1 MAALD
6 FTAPLETKR
15 TAIIMIEFQFDFC
28 KEGGKL
34 HEACKA
40 SIDAT
45 GMIGNTVSLVEAARA
60 KGVKII
66 HAPILFSDDYKE
78 LGSTSYG
85 ILANVKAGGCFLAS
99 GPGGEIIPELAPQS
113 NDLVV
118 KGKTGLCA
126 FASTNLDFVLRQNGI
141 ETIAI
146 CGFLTNCCVEST
158 MRTAYEKGYNVIT
171 VTDCCAATS
180 IEQHD
185 AACNFTFPMFSVPMV
200 HTVLIEKIASS

>member
-1 MAALD
+1 MASLD
-6 FTAPLETKR
+6 FMSSIDPKR
-15 TAIIMIEFQFDFC
+15 AAIVLIEFQFDFC

-40 SIDAT
+40 SMDAT
-45 GMIGNTVSLVEAARA
+45 GMIQNTAALVAAARA

-99 GPGGEIIPELAPQS
+99 GPGGEIIPEFAPQRE
-113 NDLVV
+113 DIVV

-126 FASTNLDFVLRQNGI
+126 FASTNLDFVLRQNSI
-141 ETIAI
+141 ETITI

-158 MRTAYEKGYNVIT
+158 MRTAYEKGYNVVT
-171 VTDCCAATS
+171 VTNCCAATS

-185 AACNFTFPMFSVPMV
+185 AACKFTFPMFSLPMV
-200 HTVLIEKIASS
+200 HTELLEKIA